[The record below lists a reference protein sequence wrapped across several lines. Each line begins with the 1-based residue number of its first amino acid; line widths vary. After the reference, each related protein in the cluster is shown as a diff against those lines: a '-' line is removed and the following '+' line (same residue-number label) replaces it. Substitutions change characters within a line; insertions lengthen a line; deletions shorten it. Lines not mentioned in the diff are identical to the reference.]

1 MFNESILVDYIY
13 SLINLTLT
21 VCPMQY
27 SILSNLV
34 RRKISV
40 VTQASLFLSLSALWP
55 GVVVVPHEYSPY
67 IWIENRGGI

>member
-40 VTQASLFLSLSALWP
+40 VTQASLSLSLSALWP